1 MTLADARVK
10 DWVDI
15 VGMARDADGRSTRL
29 EDLGFLVGTSV
40 RVDRRAAL
48 GDPTIYELRGT
59 RIALRKADA
68 ALIEVRAASAPPTR

>member
-1 MTLADARVK
+1 MTLAEARVREC
-10 DWVDI
+10 VEI
-15 VGMARDADGRSTRL
+15 VGLTDDADGRASRL
-29 EDLGFLVGTSV
+29 EDLGFLIGTSV

-68 ALIEVRAASAPPTR
+68 SLVQVAPTRH

>member
-1 MTLADARVK
+1 MTLAEARVRECVEITGVV
-10 DWVDI
+10 VD
-15 VGMARDADGRSTRL
+15 DDGRSSRL

-68 ALIEVRAASAPPTR
+68 ALIEVTVSQPAR